1 MSNEVKR
8 QESVNWMV
16 VTGSLMGVAQIVAKT
31 MLWIEAALILNR
43 VYQIITQVL
52 VTMRRG

>member
-1 MSNEVKR
+1 MSNEVKK
-8 QESVNWMV
+8 QESVSWMV